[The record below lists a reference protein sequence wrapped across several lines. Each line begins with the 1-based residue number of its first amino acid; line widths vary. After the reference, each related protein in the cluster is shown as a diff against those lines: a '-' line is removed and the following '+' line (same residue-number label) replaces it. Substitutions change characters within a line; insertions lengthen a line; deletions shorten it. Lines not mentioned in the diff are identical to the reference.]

1 MDQVE
6 TIHVGGSVFAVK
18 GGQKSGAIDTTGSP
32 AILAVTA
39 PKNNEEELALGN
51 QLFTALRLPLRGRWS
66 DRKPKLM
73 GSMVQFGVKCLIMD
87 DAQDLSLPHLMF
99 IKELTDQGRLHY
111 GYPLG
116 LCLVTAGRGN
126 TIPLKEILD
135 QPETMWLQFR
145 RRLDKLEPFC
155 RVEGHTSEEVREIL
169 AALETVYREPL
180 PHLNLRQWAG
190 SIYTWLT
197 QPVLDPTASG
207 RVTMD
212 YLMKLVTTA
221 LEWSYAAGETD
232 VRAETLEKAAELLI
246 LRRDTLRIIDGA
258 GPSVEVQESD
268 PTTQG
273 SRTEPEQE
281 AVPPT
286 QQQDTT
292 ETVGDQ
298 KQPTKPT
305 KCTFSGVVPIEAQ
318 RFLDGG
324 TLIVECPEC
333 AATRSLEPRRGV
345 LRFPSHDKRKT
356 RTTPP
361 GQRWVKRETAWE
373 VAGG

>member
-1 MDQVE
+1 MDAYHSQRGQGPQKGQNDHDTREPDALKGARPVRRGAVRKGLTGDITLSE
-6 TIHVGGSVFAVK
+6 TGTVSGSI
-18 GGQKSGAIDTTGSP
+18 S
-32 AILAVTA
+32 
-39 PKNNEEELALGN
+39 
-51 QLFTALRLPLRGRWS
+51 
-66 DRKPKLM
+66 
-73 GSMVQFGVKCLIMD
+73 
-87 DAQDLSLPHLMF
+87 
-99 IKELTDQGRLHY
+99 
-111 GYPLG
+111 
-116 LCLVTAGRGN
+116 
-126 TIPLKEILD
+126 
-135 QPETMWLQFR
+135 
-145 RRLDKLEPFC
+145 
-155 RVEGHTSEEVREIL
+155 TSL
-169 AALETVYREPL
+169 AAYST
-180 PHLNLRQWAG
+180 
-190 SIYTWLT
+190 
-197 QPVLDPTASG
+197 
-207 RVTMD
+207 
-212 YLMKLVTTA
+212 KLVTTA

-373 VAGG
+373 VA

>member
-180 PHLNLRQWAG
+180 PHLNLRQC
-190 SIYTWLT
+190 
-197 QPVLDPTASG
+197 
-207 RVTMD
+207 
-212 YLMKLVTTA
+212 
-221 LEWSYAAGETD
+221 
-232 VRAETLEKAAELLI
+232 
-246 LRRDTLRIIDGA
+246 DGA